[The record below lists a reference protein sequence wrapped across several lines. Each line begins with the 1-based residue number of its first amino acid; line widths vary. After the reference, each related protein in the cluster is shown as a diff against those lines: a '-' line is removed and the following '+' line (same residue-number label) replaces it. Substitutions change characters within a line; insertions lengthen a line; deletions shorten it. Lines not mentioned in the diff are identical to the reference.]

1 MAIREKENAPHVRR
15 LSLRHAAIS
24 YRAGWWS
31 VTVQVAK
38 NKSLLGAVVGEQV
51 VLNALGRAVEAA
63 WRALPG
69 KYPELEIFDFVVMP
83 NHFHALL
90 RIHWRATNRAH
101 HLGFLMSR
109 FKGGTS
115 FAYGQMRRAG
125 EIEDIG
131 ESLWQRDYWDDLV
144 TSEAEFRGWQKY
156 IRENPANWSSD
167 RYGACT
173 AHLRGNA
180 ELLNRPRVAFV
191 ASQGF
196 YASALRPRKVWA
208 RAEAGRL
215 KPPPSITMVGQ
226 TFSSSPRAAAP
237 LPPAASLSERAA
249 LAAPSAAPSAA
260 PRSVLIS
267 TFTSAQERE
276 ALRRALA
283 KRRPLIAVFPAGI
296 PGDGELVPGL
306 AAAIRE
312 GWALTVSPQPPG
324 SRLNKKIATWCNEF
338 LLKNAD
344 EIWAGDLAPNGMLA
358 QMLAGL
364 GRLKPPAS
372 ITMVGQV
379 SLSPLASITAVGQVS
394 LSPLASITAGGR
406 GSSFSP
412 RASITTVGRGSSSS
426 PRAAA
431 PLPPAA
437 SLSERAALAAP
448 STAPSAAPSPA
459 PARRG
464 QALIELAVG
473 LFALALVVS
482 ALCGFALY
490 IAKSLRLQ
498 NELRVGGQ
506 KIDSV
511 EVSAFAAEHV
521 FGGQKL
527 KISEKLAWP
536 QTTVVR

>member
-1 MAIREKENAPHVRR
+1 MAIRENAPPPRR
-15 LSLRHAAIS
+15 LSLRHAAIN

-51 VLNALGRAVEAA
+51 ALNALGRAVEAA

-167 RYGACT
+167 RYGACM

-215 KPPPSITMVGQ
+215 RPPPSITMVGQ
-226 TFSSSPRAAAP
+226 TF
-237 LPPAASLSERAA
+237 
-249 LAAPSAAPSAA
+249 
-260 PRSVLIS
+260 
-267 TFTSAQERE
+267 
-276 ALRRALA
+276 
-283 KRRPLIAVFPAGI
+283 
-296 PGDGELVPGL
+296 
-306 AAAIRE
+306 
-312 GWALTVSPQPPG
+312 
-324 SRLNKKIATWCNEF
+324 
-338 LLKNAD
+338 
-344 EIWAGDLAPNGMLA
+344 
-358 QMLAGL
+358 
-364 GRLKPPAS
+364 
-372 ITMVGQV
+372 
-379 SLSPLASITAVGQVS
+379 
-394 LSPLASITAGGR
+394 
-406 GSSFSP
+406 
-412 RASITTVGRGSSSS
+412 SSS

-464 QALIELAVG
+464 QALIELAAG

-506 KIDSV
+506 KTDSV

>member
-1 MAIREKENAPHVRR
+1 MAIREKENASHPRR

-249 LAAPSAAPSAA
+249 LAAPSAAP
-260 PRSVLIS
+260 RSVLIS

-312 GWALTVSPQPPG
+312 GWALAVSPQPPG

-372 ITMVGQV
+372 ITMVGQ
-379 SLSPLASITAVGQVS
+379 AS

-412 RASITTVGRGSSSS
+412 RASITTVGRGSSFS
-426 PRAAA
+426 PRASITTVGRGSSFSPPAAA

-448 STAPSAAPSPA
+448 STAPSTAPSPA

-506 KIDSV
+506 KTDSV

-521 FGGQKL
+521 FGDQKL

>member
-1 MAIREKENAPHVRR
+1 MAIREKENASHPRR

-180 ELLNRPRVAFV
+180 ELLNCPRVAFV

-312 GWALTVSPQPPG
+312 GWALAVSPQPPG

-372 ITMVGQV
+372 ITMVGQA
-379 SLSPLASITAVGQVS
+379 SLS
-394 LSPLASITAGGR
+394 SPLASITAGGR

-412 RASITTVGRGSSSS
+412 
-426 PRAAA
+426 PAAE

-506 KIDSV
+506 KTDSV